1 MADIPPETAVS
12 APVPADVRERNED
25 IAREGDKA
33 WHMPEMHC
41 VVHNHVEKC
50 MFEGS
55 FFKSRGRL
63 LSNYSVT
70 VIICKYSVTGFV

>member
-33 WHMPEMHC
+33 WHMPELHC
-41 VVHNHVEKC
+41 VVHNHVEKW
-50 MFEGS
+50 MIEG
-55 FFKSRGRL
+55 FLYQIAREIIERL
-63 LSNYSVT
+63 FRYGN
-70 VIICKYSVTGFV
+70 